1 MEPSLIFIIAVLLCV
16 VVLAARRYIMG
27 ILRLR
32 VGLGRVAREDLAV
45 PLMLDLPR
53 GLRSAER
60 DLKSIASR
68 IRGLEREALQERF
81 GLTAILGSIFEGVF
95 IVDRGMRI
103 RLSNPGLASM
113 FQLKVPP
120 VGRSVIEVF
129 RSHDLHRLV
138 EQGVAEGRPHRGE
151 VSIEQGMILHT
162 FELSISPLV
171 LDDGE
176 TGAVVVVH
184 NITKIKTLERVRRE
198 FVANVSHELRTPL
211 TIINGYLETLIEGGL
226 DDRAMAESALRV
238 MVKHGDRL
246 GHLVEDLLI
255 IAQAESRSVP
265 LDLEPVDLCSLLQR
279 VIEQLDEPIRAR
291 GAEVRITSAGGD
303 LVLEADSRRLEQVFL
318 NLLDNA
324 LKYGN
329 RPGLNVDLHVER
341 MGPNLHV
348 RVADNGPGIPYEDQ
362 EHIFER
368 FYRVHKHR
376 SRETGGTGLGLSI
389 VKNVIQAHGG
399 DVSLQ
404 SVPGSGSTFQ
414 VTLPVVQPENPSPLP
429 D

>member
-1 MEPSLIFIIAVLLCV
+1 
-16 VVLAARRYIMG
+16 
-27 ILRLR
+27 
-32 VGLGRVAREDLAV
+32 
-45 PLMLDLPR
+45 
-53 GLRSAER
+53 
-60 DLKSIASR
+60 
-68 IRGLEREALQERF
+68 
-81 GLTAILGSIFEGVF
+81 
-95 IVDRGMRI
+95 
-103 RLSNPGLASM
+103 
-113 FQLKVPP
+113 
-120 VGRSVIEVF
+120 VIEVF

>member
-1 MEPSLIFIIAVLLCV
+1 VEYFGIFFSALVLCV
-16 VVLAARRYIMG
+16 MVLAARRYIMG
-27 ILRLR
+27 VLRLR
-32 VGLGRVAREDLAV
+32 GGLGRVAREDLAV

-68 IRGLEREALQERF
+68 IRGLEREASQERF
-81 GLTAILGSIFEGVF
+81 GLTAILGSISEGVF
-95 IVDRGMRI
+95 IVDRGLRI
-103 RLSNPGLASM
+103 RLSNPGLTKM
-113 FQLKVPP
+113 FQLTVPP
-120 VGRSVIEVF
+120 VGRSVMEVF

-138 EQGVAEGRPHRGE
+138 SQGVADGRPHHGE
-151 VSIEQGMILHT
+151 VSLEQGMTLRT

-211 TIINGYLETLIEGGL
+211 TIINGYLETLVDGGL
-226 DDRAMAESALRV
+226 DDRTMAEGALRV
-238 MVKHGDRL
+238 MAKHGDRL
-246 GHLVEDLLI
+246 AHLVEDLLI
-255 IAQAESRSVP
+255 IAQAESHAMP
-265 LDLEPVDLCSLLQR
+265 LDLEPVELRGLLRR
-279 VIEQLDEPIRAR
+279 VIEQVDEPIRAR
-291 GAEVRITSAGGD
+291 GAEVRITSAEGD
-303 LVLEADSRRLEQVFL
+303 TVLEADSRRLEQVFL

-329 RPGLNVDLHVER
+329 RPGLTVDFYIELA
-341 MGPNLHV
+341 GPNLHV
-348 RVADNGPGIPYEDQ
+348 RVVDNGPGIPYEDQ
-362 EHIFER
+362 VHIFER

-404 SVPGSGSTFQ
+404 SMPGSGSTFQ
-414 VTLPVVQPENPSPLP
+414 VVLPVEQPKNQPPRP